1 MFFLLDYFNRKPKDS
16 TVFEGETV
24 ELKCEVVEENMTSKW
39 LRGEVEIGQSC
50 KTFLTM
56 TGKLHQLT
64 IQHADMSDEGQY
76 TVDVNGRK
84 RSLFL
89 QVKGKMLIIVG
100 FL

>member
-1 MFFLLDYFNRKPKDS
+1 MYFLSDYFNRKQRDVS
-16 TVFEGETV
+16 VFEGEKV

-39 LRGEVEIGQSC
+39 LRGEVEIRQSS

-64 IQHADMSDEGQY
+64 IQHAEMSDEGQY

-84 RSLFL
+84 RSSFL
-89 QVKGKMLIIVG
+89 QVKGKM
-100 FL
+100 